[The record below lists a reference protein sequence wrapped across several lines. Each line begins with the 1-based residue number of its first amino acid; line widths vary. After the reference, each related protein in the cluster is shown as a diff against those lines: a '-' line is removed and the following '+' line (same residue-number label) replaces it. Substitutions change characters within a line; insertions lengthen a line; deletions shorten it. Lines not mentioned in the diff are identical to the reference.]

1 MSNSTVTFDAIVQ
14 SQASKEVTANAF
26 FDAVSP
32 ASFFGRRQSTT
43 TGLTWGY
50 YGGNIIVDG
59 VLTQI
64 ANGTLAL
71 TASATN
77 YIEITR
83 AGVISKNT
91 TGFTPGSIPLYSVV
105 VGASTITSYIDY
117 RMLFQPNDMT
127 RNASQAV
134 TTADVTLTANQA
146 RCRYITVTGA
156 MTANR
161 ALIVPANWEGII
173 NNQTTGGYELT
184 VKTAAGAGIA
194 TIAGMRVVIYTDG
207 TNAVELSQFPSTK
220 VTSIDVSAADVTI
233 SGLQTKARQLTLT
246 GSLTANR
253 ALIVP
258 NNWEGI
264 VYNNTTGAFVLTVKT
279 AAGSGIPV
287 ASTMRALLFADG
299 TNVVR
304 ITADA

>member
-59 VLTQI
+59 VLTQL

-117 RMLFQPNDMT
+117 RMLFQPKDMT
-127 RNASQAV
+127 QNASVAV

-146 RCRYITVTGA
+146 RSRYITVTGA
-156 MTANR
+156 MTA
-161 ALIVPANWEGII
+161 
-173 NNQTTGGYELT
+173 
-184 VKTAAGAGIA
+184 
-194 TIAGMRVVIYTDG
+194 D
-207 TNAVELSQFPSTK
+207 
-220 VTSIDVSAADVTI
+220 
-233 SGLQTKARQLTLT
+233 
-246 GSLTANR
+246 R

-258 NNWEGI
+258 NNGEYI
-264 VYNNTTGAFVLTVKT
+264 IFNNTTGGFVLTVKT
-279 AAGSGIPV
+279 AAGTGIAV
-287 ASTMRALLFADG
+287 AATKRALLYADG

>member
-26 FDAVSP
+26 FDAVSQ

-50 YGGNIIVDG
+50 YGGNILVDG

-91 TGFTPGSIPLYSVV
+91 VGFTPGSIPLYSVV

-117 RMLFQPNDMT
+117 RVIVQPKDMT
-127 RNASQAV
+127 QNASVAV

-156 MTANR
+156 MTA
-161 ALIVPANWEGII
+161 
-173 NNQTTGGYELT
+173 
-184 VKTAAGAGIA
+184 
-194 TIAGMRVVIYTDG
+194 D
-207 TNAVELSQFPSTK
+207 
-220 VTSIDVSAADVTI
+220 
-233 SGLQTKARQLTLT
+233 
-246 GSLTANR
+246 R

-258 NNWEGI
+258 NNGEYI
-264 VYNNTTGAFVLTVKT
+264 IFNNTTGGFVLTVKT
-279 AAGSGIPV
+279 AAGTGIAV
-287 ASTMRALLFADG
+287 AATKRALLYADG